1 MALILTIPKSSLNV
15 TTLSLA
21 RLASGTSTTSSL
33 TATCRG
39 PFGKLRETDAQK
51 LKTKMVK
58 EARAEAA
65 KKAKKLSKYTLNVS
79 FFRIAC
85 LRLLFLVYPLSCDFL

>member
-65 KKAKKLSKYTLNVS
+65 KKAKKLLNIHLMS
-79 FFRIAC
+79 LSSELRAFAFF
-85 LRLLFLVYPLSCDFL
+85 F